1 MKSGGLSPAKKFK
14 PNEELILNLK
24 MRVRLGEFKATDEQ
38 IITALKKAGNVGRKA
53 IGYLKGEKRLYEHR
67 KGDSMIGLANTMAA
81 NIIQPVRR
89 NSLNASDA
97 QLIEQVVRGSTEG
110 LEEAKNK
117 VEEKTSS

>member
-1 MKSGGLSPAKKFK
+1 MGLGGCKWKEGRENSAVGATIAGSGES
-14 PNEELILNLK
+14 
-24 MRVRLGEFKATDEQ
+24 RQ